1 MLYPEAS
8 LTSKALKRLYTGTG
22 CVVKGPGGK
31 RQFNL
36 SLVNKHFVM
45 TDQWTQA
52 VQLIICEAEK
62 EFGGS
67 VSGFAMGKE
76 EGIHESCL
84 DHMGKSSS
92 VE

>member
-45 TDQWTQA
+45 TDQWTRG
-52 VQLIICEAEK
+52 VQLIICEAENGNL
-62 EFGGS
+62 EDL
-67 VSGFAMGKE
+67 
-76 EGIHESCL
+76 CL
-84 DHMGKSSS
+84 ALPWVRRRASLSL
-92 VE
+92 V